1 MRCNYFIRL
10 FLSFVESLTSITG
23 ETKIIS
29 PSEAFLKDDTNVL
42 VSLTRNT
49 KVYILNIYNMKAA
62 IQLYITYAMAWNSH
76 NSKEIHMDIIIS
88 NSSGVPIYEQIEEQ
102 IKSQILSGELAEGDA
117 LPSMRV
123 LAKELKISIITTKRA
138 YEDLERDGFIESITG
153 KGSFVKGI
161 NSDMVKENMLFSIQE
176 LLEKAVDKA
185 ILCNVSHEELN
196 EMLALLYEEKSGR

>member
-29 PSEAFLKDDTNVL
+29 PSEAFLKDDINVL

-49 KVYILNIYNMKAA
+49 KEYILNIYNMKAD
-62 IQLYITYAMAWNSH
+62 IQLYFTYAMAWNSH

-102 IKSQILSGELAEGDA
+102 IKSQILSGELIEGDA

-185 ILCNVSHEELN
+185 ILCNVSYDELS